1 MKAYRVPPLALTG
14 GHPSQRRARSTTT
27 ESALHLRGIAAAPM
41 VGAITAVGV
50 SIRGR
55 FRANIT
61 APIAIH
67 MTITGYI
74 ANIAIDLLHS

>member
-1 MKAYRVPPLALTG
+1 
-14 GHPSQRRARSTTT
+14 
-27 ESALHLRGIAAAPM
+27 M

-61 APIAIH
+61 APIAIR